1 MSDDSDNENNQSR
14 RRRSPRKLKKTNY
27 KKYLDIYQRG
37 TSYRKNCRDKKRKR
51 NKQCNEANVP
61 PIKKPRT
68 SSSKAK
74 KRSILTENTNTIN
87 VPMTSIMNTDNSMD
101 VTNQTNGNYGMFVDG
116 NEVNQAPNVELLHA
130 QYVHEMQVLQAQHA
144 MEIQQIK
151 KDYCK
156 PRKTSS
162 NGHAHTRK
170 RVNTTHFKQ
179 KEKQNQ
185 TVLAQNDEL
194 LGIITDYM
202 NENDD
207 IHIDKLLTKCLSV
220 KLIYILF

>member
-27 KKYLDIYQRG
+27 K
-37 TSYRKNCRDKKRKR
+37 N
-51 NKQCNEANVP
+51 
-61 PIKKPRT
+61 
-68 SSSKAK
+68 KAK

>member
-37 TSYRKNCRDKKRKR
+37 PAYRKNCRDKKRKR

-74 KRSILTENTNTIN
+74 KRSILTENTNTMN
-87 VPMTSIMNTDNSMD
+87 VPMSS
-101 VTNQTNGNYGMFVDG
+101 TNVQLLRTQYA
-116 NEVNQAPNVELLHA
+116 QQIQLLHA
-130 QYVHEMQVLQAQHA
+130 QHA
-144 MEIQQIK
+144 KEIQRIK
-151 KDYCK
+151 EDYCK
-156 PRKTSS
+156 PRKTTS
-162 NGHAHTRK
+162 NGHAQKRK
-170 RVNTTHFKQ
+170 RVNTTHLKQ
-179 KEKQNQ
+179 KAQKEEAA
-185 TVLAQNDEL
+185 LAQNDEL
-194 LGIITDYM
+194 LEIITDYM

-207 IHIDKLLTKCLSV
+207 IHIDKLLIKCLSV
-220 KLIYILF
+220 KLIYILFQTECQTYLYIYIAPMSMI